1 MQRKLPVPDE
11 MRWRIAATVAAEIPL
26 LYGKVFREIA
36 GDQYDRLEQQ
46 IWVALAHSA
55 REVAWTYSLPSGDSR
70 ELISTLEILNLL
82 FFGPDF
88 KSEQI
93 SFENDR
99 AVLLIRTCPFLL
111 RQQELSGPPGDAFNR
126 CLAFSIA
133 LVEELNPLYTLRFV
147 RAMCQGDRNCEMKI
161 VTRKDAEEAEKRDNH

>member
-55 REVAWTYSLPSGDSR
+55 REMAWTYSLPAGDSR
-70 ELISTLEILNLL
+70 ELTSTLEILNLL
-82 FFGPDF
+82 FFGPEF

-93 SFENDR
+93 SFEHDR
-99 AVLLIRTCPFLL
+99 SVLLIHKCPFLL
-111 RQQELSGPPGDAFNR
+111 RQQELSGPRCIQPLPCLLYRACRGIESLVHPPVRPGD
-126 CLAFSIA
+126 
-133 LVEELNPLYTLRFV
+133 VPGGPELRDE
-147 RAMCQGDRNCEMKI
+147 DRDKKGC
-161 VTRKDAEEAEKRDNH
+161 